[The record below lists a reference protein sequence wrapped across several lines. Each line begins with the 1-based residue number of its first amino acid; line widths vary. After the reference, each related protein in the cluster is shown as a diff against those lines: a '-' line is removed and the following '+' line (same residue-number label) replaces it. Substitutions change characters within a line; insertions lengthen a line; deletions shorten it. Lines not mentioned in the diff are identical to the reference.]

1 MSSIWQS
8 DTNIKNFDKLKCNL
22 KTDVLI
28 IGGGLAGLLTA
39 YMLTQKGV
47 DCVLLEA
54 GQIAG
59 GVTKNTTAKITFQ
72 HGLIYQKLLKTHGK
86 AAAALYLD
94 ANKKAL
100 DKYQSLSYKIDCDF
114 ETKDAFVYTLDNTKP
129 LENELN
135 ALKEIGYSAY
145 YQKELPLP
153 FKTAGAVKFKGQA
166 QFNPLKFI
174 SGIVENLNIY
184 QNSRV
189 VELVKNKAKTDTG
202 SVTANKIIV
211 CTHFPFINK
220 HGLYFLKM
228 YQHRSYVIA
237 LENGPDIG
245 GMYVDDALK
254 GMSFRNYKNYLLIG
268 GGDHRTGKKGG
279 GYNELK
285 SFAKAHYP
293 DLKIKYSWATQ
304 DCMTLDGLPY
314 IGNYSKMTD
323 SLYVATGFNKWGMTT
338 SMVAAELL
346 CDMVTGKTNPLSKL
360 LSPSRNMLKPQLAVN
375 GVEAVLNLATFSKKR
390 CPHLGCALK
399 WNAYEHSWDCPCHGS
414 RFTEDGRVINGP
426 ANGDLKK

>member
-1 MSSIWQS
+1 M
-8 DTNIKNFDKLKCNL
+8 
-22 KTDVLI
+22 
-28 IGGGLAGLLTA
+28 
-39 YMLTQKGV
+39 
-47 DCVLLEA
+47 
-54 GQIAG
+54 
-59 GVTKNTTAKITFQ
+59 
-72 HGLIYQKLLKTHGK
+72 
-86 AAAALYLD
+86 
-94 ANKKAL
+94 
-100 DKYQSLSYKIDCDF
+100 
-114 ETKDAFVYTLDNTKP
+114 
-129 LENELN
+129 
-135 ALKEIGYSAY
+135 
-145 YQKELPLP
+145 
-153 FKTAGAVKFKGQA
+153 
-166 QFNPLKFI
+166 
-174 SGIVENLNIY
+174 ENLNIY

-285 SFAKAHYP
+285 SCAKAHYP

-323 SLYVATGFNKWGMTT
+323 
-338 SMVAAELL
+338 
-346 CDMVTGKTNPLSKL
+346 
-360 LSPSRNMLKPQLAVN
+360 
-375 GVEAVLNLATFSKKR
+375 
-390 CPHLGCALK
+390 
-399 WNAYEHSWDCPCHGS
+399 
-414 RFTEDGRVINGP
+414 
-426 ANGDLKK
+426 

>member
-8 DTNIKNFDKLKCNL
+8 DVKIKSFDKLKCDL
-22 KTDVLI
+22 KTDVLV
-28 IGGGLAGLLTA
+28 IGGGLAGLLCA

-145 YQKELPLP
+145 YQKEMPLP
-153 FKTAGAVKFKGQA
+153 FKTAGDVKFKGQA

-426 ANGDLKK
+426 ANGNLKK